1 MLVTIDYRS
10 DVNAHIVDKGAKLK
24 GLGDQPNFP
33 FKIRI
38 GYKNRDVIMP
48 NQGYVL
54 ASS

>member
-1 MLVTIDYRS
+1 MFVPIDYRS
-10 DVNAHIVDKGAKLK
+10 DVNAHIFDKNAKLK

-38 GYKNRDVIMP
+38 DYKNRDVIMP